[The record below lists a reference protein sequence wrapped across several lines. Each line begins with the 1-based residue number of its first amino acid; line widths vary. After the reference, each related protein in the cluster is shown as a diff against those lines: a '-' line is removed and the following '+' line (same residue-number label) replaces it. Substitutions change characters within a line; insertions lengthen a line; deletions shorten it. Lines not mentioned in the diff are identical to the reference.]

1 MALVARNLCSSDVK
15 SSAGA
20 FGAAAGG
27 AALGRVLGCA
37 AVDGT
42 AFVAGCAVG
51 GGLDLAAVEGGGDVE
66 GCAVGGGLDVAAAG
80 EVGGVDGCAVG
91 VGLDVA
97 AAGEA
102 GGVDGCGG
110 AVDSAA
116 GVGKLGCCA
125 GAATV
130 GSGVAVFVRG
140 GGPLVAVSRPADP
153 GSAHPASRSAATSGA
168 SRAPVTRGA
177 VDAATHVGF
186 AKRRSEKPRLMR
198 DPKDDRMPDS
208 THVCRCAASAA
219 CGAQWRPSTPADT

>member
-1 MALVARNLCSSDVK
+1 MALVARNLCSSDAK

-20 FGAAAGG
+20 FGAAADG

-66 GCAVGGGLDVAAAG
+66 GCTVGGGP
-80 EVGGVDGCAVG
+80 
-91 VGLDVA
+91 DVA

-130 GSGVAVFVRG
+130 GGGVAVFVPG
-140 GGPLVAVSRPADP
+140 DGPLVAVSRPADP

-168 SRAPVTRGA
+168 SHAPVTRGA
-177 VDAATHVGF
+177 VDAAAHAGF

-198 DPKDDRMPDS
+198 DPKDNRMPDS
-208 THVCRCAASAA
+208 THLCRCAAPAA
-219 CGAQWRPSTPADT
+219 CGAQ